1 MIRIKTEEE
10 IRIMSEGAEILVQTM
25 KKLIKMIKPGISTN
39 ELNMA
44 SESHIFQF
52 GAKPSFKGYD
62 DFPASLCV
70 SLNEE
75 IVHGLPSSRKLKEGD
90 VISLDL
96 GVFYKGFHSDM
107 AVTLPVGKVDF
118 EILRLIRVTKKSL
131 KLGIKK
137 VKPGVT
143 VGDIGNTVQRYIES
157 QGFNV
162 VRDLC
167 GHGIGRDL
175 HEDPQILNYGR
186 RKTGPELAEG
196 MVVCLEPMA
205 AIGSG
210 RIKKSENGQ
219 TFETTD
225 GSISAHFESEIAV
238 TKDGCKILTE
248 I

>member
-1 MIRIKTEEE
+1 MIKIKTEEE
-10 IRIMSEGAEILVQTM
+10 IQVMNKGAEILVQIM
-25 KKLIKMIKPGISTN
+25 KKLVKMVKPGISTD
-39 ELNMA
+39 ELNKA
-44 SESHIFQF
+44 AEGLIFQF
-52 GAKPSFKGYD
+52 GAEPSFKGYD
-62 DFPASLCV
+62 GFPASLCV

-90 VISLDL
+90 IVSLDL
-96 GVFYKGFHSDM
+96 GIFYKGFHSDM
-107 AVTLPVGKVDF
+107 AVTLPVGEVDF
-118 EILRLIRVTKKSL
+118 EIARLIRVTKKSL

-137 VKPGVT
+137 IKPGNT
-143 VGDIGNTVQRYIES
+143 VGDVGNTIQRYIES

-175 HEDPQILNYGR
+175 HEDPQILNYGK
-186 RKTGPELAEG
+186 RKTGPKIAEG
-196 MVVCLEPMA
+196 MVICLEPMV

-219 TFETTD
+219 TFETMD
-225 GSISAHFESEIAV
+225 GSISAHFESEV
-238 TKDGCKILTE
+238 VMTKDGCKILTE

>member
-1 MIRIKTEEE
+1 MN
-10 IRIMSEGAEILVQTM
+10 EGAKILAQIMKEI
-25 KKLIKMIKPGISTN
+25 IKMVKPGISTE
-39 ELNMA
+39 ELDEA
-44 SESHIFQF
+44 AEGLIFQS
-52 GAKPSFKGYD
+52 GAKPSFKGYEG
-62 DFPASLCV
+62 FPSSLCV

-75 IVHGLPSSRKLKEGD
+75 IVHGLPSERKLKEGD
-90 VISLDL
+90 IVSLDL

-107 AVTLPVGKVDF
+107 AVTLPVGEVDF

-137 VKPGVT
+137 IRPGNT

-167 GHGIGRDL
+167 GHGIGKEL
-175 HEDPQILNYGR
+175 HEDPQILNYGKR
-186 RKTGPELAEG
+186 RAGPELAEG
-196 MVVCLEPMA
+196 MVLCLEPMA
-205 AIGSG
+205 AIGGG
-210 RIKKSENGQ
+210 RIKKSENGY
-219 TFETTD
+219 TFETAD

-238 TKDGCKILTE
+238 TKDGCKVLTK

>member
-1 MIRIKTEEE
+1 MIKIKTEEE
-10 IRIMSEGAEILVQTM
+10 IKIMSEGAKILAQIM
-25 KKLIKMIKPGISTN
+25 KKLVKMVKPGISTD
-39 ELNMA
+39 ELNKA
-44 SESHIFQF
+44 AEGLIFQS
-52 GAKPSFKGYD
+52 GAEPSFKGYD

-75 IVHGLPSSRKLKEGD
+75 IVHGLPSTRKLKEGD
-90 VISLDL
+90 IVSLDL

-107 AVTLPVGKVDF
+107 AVTLSVGKVDF
-118 EILRLIRVTKKSL
+118 EIARLIRVTKKSL

-137 VKPGVT
+137 IRPGNT
-143 VGDIGNTVQRYIES
+143 VGDVGNTVQRYIES

-175 HEDPQILNYGR
+175 HEDPQILNYGKR
-186 RKTGPELAEG
+186 RTGSEIAEG
-196 MVVCLEPMA
+196 MVLCLEPMA

-210 RIKKSENGQ
+210 RIKKSKNGQ

-225 GSISAHFESEIAV
+225 GSVSAHFESEVAV

-248 I
+248 L